1 MPNSYDGAFAF
12 QTVDWRNVTRG
23 KGRGTGSTTSRTE
36 DNNRSARC
44 FKDTQQS
51 RIGAMVL
58 GQDLNGVGSYE
69 QTVFA
74 ALMNVSSRHVEPG
87 GKVF

>member
-1 MPNSYDGAFAF
+1 MSSLLHLANIESGEFANLIHQNVVHVPSD
-12 QTVDWRNVTRG
+12 QTII
-23 KGRGTGSTTSRTE
+23 
-36 DNNRSARC
+36 
-44 FKDTQQS
+44 KDTQQS

>member
-1 MPNSYDGAFAF
+1 MDL
-12 QTVDWRNVTRG
+12 QL
-23 KGRGTGSTTSRTE
+23 TSV
-36 DNNRSARC
+36 SLI
-44 FKDTQQS
+44 KDTQQY

-69 QTVFA
+69 QTVFT
-74 ALMNVSSRHVEPG
+74 ALMNVSGRHVEPG